1 MNTKS
6 DTFQIASDIKW
17 EDAGDGYYVAPNLPH
32 GCICLEPGILID
44 TFTPMREDFLK

>member
-17 EDAGDGYYVAPNLPH
+17 EDAGDGIY
-32 GCICLEPGILID
+32 GI
-44 TFTPMREDFLK
+44 KYS

>member
-17 EDAGDGYYVAPNLPH
+17 EEAGL
-32 GCICLEPGILID
+32 LID